1 MNPKNDNSNA
11 ARVEHMNSEFRFI
24 LIAGVVAIAVVAGGI
39 IWLPKGASGES
50 VDSQTLSLD
59 ALGCV
64 AITPTGLPLK
74 QALEEGLK
82 TIPNGTN
89 FTAQCFGPKS

>member
-1 MNPKNDNSNA
+1 MNPKNNTPDA
-11 ARVEHMNSEFRFI
+11 ARVEHMNSEHRFS

-39 IWLPKGASGES
+39 LWLPKGASGES

-64 AITPTGLPLK
+64 ATTPAGQPLK
-74 QALEEGLK
+74 QALAEGLK
-82 TIPNGTN
+82 TIPRGTT
-89 FTAQCFGPKS
+89 FTAQCFGKM